1 MIPSTVIDC
10 TKEPYEVIRMGAGEW
25 EIQFVE

>member
-10 TKEPYEVIRMGAGEW
+10 TNDEYEVIRQGAGEW
-25 EIQFVE
+25 SE